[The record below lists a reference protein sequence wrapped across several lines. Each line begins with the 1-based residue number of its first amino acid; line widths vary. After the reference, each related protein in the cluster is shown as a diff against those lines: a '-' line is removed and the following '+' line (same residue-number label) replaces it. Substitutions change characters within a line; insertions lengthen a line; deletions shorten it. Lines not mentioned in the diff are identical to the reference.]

1 MFRARTIRTNIA
13 YGVRILGGASEE
25 EQDEEVQRVVE
36 EGLARHEGGKI
47 MVYGGQIERV
57 ERLGELMGCQV
68 YHSKVDTTEG
78 KAKRVRAWQGGGL

>member
-13 YGVRILGGASEE
+13 YGIRILGGASEE
-25 EQDEEVQRVVE
+25 EQDKEVQRVVE

-57 ERLGELMGCQV
+57 EHLGELMGC
-68 YHSKVDTTEG
+68 
-78 KAKRVRAWQGGGL
+78 